1 MQDNPK
7 KYKQALKVVANQIK
21 CIEDTAAAIK
31 RKGEE
36 KEKEAK
42 KLKEIMVASV
52 SKFNSVT
59 TNKISVPK
67 IPTCSQQL
75 NPPPFDIT
83 KDLESWEEFKSL
95 YPTKTK
101 KSYLLRKAA
110 FNKAKMNVHF

>member
-7 KYKQALKVVANQIK
+7 KYKQALKIVANQIK

-42 KLKEIMVASV
+42 KLKEIMEASV

-59 TNKISVPK
+59 SNKITVPK
-67 IPTCSQQL
+67 VPTLSLQM

-101 KSYLLRKAA
+101 KSYLKRKAA
-110 FNKAKMNVHF
+110 YNKAKMNIHF

>member
-7 KYKQALKVVANQIK
+7 KYKQALKVVANQLK

-36 KEKEAK
+36 KEKESK
-42 KLKEIMVASV
+42 KLKEIVVTSV

-67 IPTCSQQL
+67 S
-75 NPPPFDIT
+75 NPFSAVEPSTFRHHRGP
-83 KDLESWEEFKSL
+83 
-95 YPTKTK
+95 
-101 KSYLLRKAA
+101 
-110 FNKAKMNVHF
+110 